1 MIEPEIARRCPT
13 CGASIREVALFCP
26 QCGNPQPPRQKSNAA
41 DPETTSKTTAPLE
54 NPKGDSSSQILTSDT
69 IAIQRPEDIPKVP
82 DESRTMSDTMV
93 IERPEDLPKLPDES
107 RSMSDT
113 MVIERPERTPQVP
126 VSPGVRGAVG
136 ARIQRATTIARDV
149 EDDVIHRVQKVRE
162 VSSVVLDEAG
172 SDPGLRFVLVAIIVF
187 VLFLVIVLLN
197 KLIA

>member
-1 MIEPEIARRCPT
+1 MSEPEIARRCPT

-26 QCGNPQPPRQKSNAA
+26 QCGNPQPARQTRTAA
-41 DPETTSKTTAPLE
+41 EPETTSKTTAPLE
-54 NPKGDSSSQILTSDT
+54 SEKGEPAPPSMSDT
-69 IAIQRPEDIPKVP
+69 IAIERPEDVPKVP
-82 DESRTMSDTMV
+82 DV
-93 IERPEDLPKLPDES
+93 S

-113 MVIERPERTPQVP
+113 MVIERPERTTKGP

-136 ARIQRATTIARDV
+136 ARIQRATTLARDV
-149 EDDVIHRVQKVRE
+149 EGDVIHRVQKVRE

-172 SDPGLRFVLVAIIVF
+172 SDPGLRFLLVAIIVF

>member
-26 QCGNPQPPRQKSNAA
+26 QCGNPQPARQTRTAA
-41 DPETTSKTTAPLE
+41 EPETTSKTTAPLE
-54 NPKGDSSSQILTSDT
+54 GEKAESAPLSMSDT
-69 IAIQRPEDIPKVP
+69 IAIERPEDIPKVP
-82 DESRTMSDTMV
+82 DA
-93 IERPEDLPKLPDES
+93 S

-113 MVIERPERTPQVP
+113 MVIERPERTTKGP

-136 ARIQRATTIARDV
+136 ARIQRATTLARDV
-149 EDDVIHRVQKVRE
+149 EGDVIHRVQKVRE

-172 SDPGLRFVLVAIIVF
+172 NDPGLRFLLVAIIVF

>member
-26 QCGNPQPPRQKSNAA
+26 QCGNPQPPRQKGNAA
-41 DPETTSKTTAPLE
+41 DPETISKTTAPLE
-54 NPKGDSSSQILTSDT
+54 NPKGDSSSQILMSDT
-69 IAIQRPEDIPKVP
+69 IAIQRPEDIPEVP

-93 IERPEDLPKLPDES
+93 IERPE
-107 RSMSDT
+107 
-113 MVIERPERTPQVP
+113 RTPQAP
-126 VSPGVRGAVG
+126 VSPSVRGAVG

>member
-54 NPKGDSSSQILTSDT
+54 SKSSASSPTSMSDT
-69 IAIQRPEDIPKVP
+69 IA
-82 DESRTMSDTMV
+82 

-113 MVIERPERTPQVP
+113 MVIERPERTPQAP
-126 VSPGVRGAVG
+126 VSPGVRGAVE
-136 ARIQRATTIARDV
+136 AKFQRATTIARDV